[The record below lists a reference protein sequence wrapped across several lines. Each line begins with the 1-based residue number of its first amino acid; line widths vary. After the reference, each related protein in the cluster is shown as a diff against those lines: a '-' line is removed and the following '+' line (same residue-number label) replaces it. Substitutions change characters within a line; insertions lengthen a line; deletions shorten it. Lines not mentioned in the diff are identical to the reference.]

1 MFLCVF
7 CPFRRQARKMQNYFN
22 DHWGNIPDE
31 IKAWPQFVLWRED
44 QKPMKAKPDK
54 VPLEPRTGQFGTAHS
69 PANWLS
75 FDRACSTALQ
85 WGVGIGFVLTPHDP
99 FACIDLDGCIGPDG
113 ALTPQAREIV
123 DGFRGW
129 VECSHSGTG
138 LHVWIKGN
146 VPDGGRRGKGIEAY
160 SAKRF
165 IAMTGR
171 GFAL

>member
-1 MFLCVF
+1 
-7 CPFRRQARKMQNYFN
+7 MQNYFN

-44 QKPMKAKPDK
+44 QKPMKSKPDK
-54 VPLEPRTGQFGTAHS
+54 VPLNPRTGQFGTAHS

-75 FDRACSTALQ
+75 FDQACNMAVQ
-85 WGVGIGFVLTPHDP
+85 RGVGIGFVLTPHDP
-99 FACIDLDGCIGPDG
+99 FACIDLDGCIAIDG
-113 ALTPQAREIV
+113 TLTPQALEIV
-123 DGFRGW
+123 EGFRGW
-129 VECSHSGTG
+129 VECSHSGKG

-146 VPDGGRRGKGIEAY
+146 VPDGGKRGNGIEAY

-171 GFAL
+171 GFAI